1 MSSSF
6 DPIRFGDIELS
17 SRFLM
22 GTAGYPSP
30 QILESAIQAGQA
42 EVLTMGIKRQAANV
56 SAGSGKAWWDLIRKP
71 ESVFFRIQPAVERRP
86 RPLHWLRWPGRFL
99 RHPG

>member
-56 SAGSGKAWWDLIRKP
+56 SAGSG
-71 ESVFFRIQPAVERRP
+71 RP
-86 RPLHWLRWPGRFL
+86 G
-99 RHPG
+99 GI